1 MKAWFE
7 GDATAM
13 AQAIVRGEFSA
24 AVALQRTLQGLREH
38 GAEINGVAL
47 WCSELG
53 FEQALQLDAE
63 LGTCT
68 GDAARDAL
76 LQRRPFFGVPLLLK
90 DVGPASA
97 HPGIPSRMGSRL
109 FGDAG
114 RRWPQMGTLTQRYL
128 DAGFVPFGRSTSP
141 EMGISASTEALAY
154 GGPTRN
160 PWSLAHSAGGSSGGA
175 AALTAAGLVSIAHA
189 NDGAGSIRIPASCC
203 GLIGLKPSRG
213 LMPMGPLAGEA
224 WGGLATDHM
233 LTRTVRDCALALD
246 LSAGADPGAPY
257 AAPPRPASFV
267 DALQVPL
274 RSLRIALC
282 TSFFEGD
289 AVHPEVAARV
299 RAFGLLLQQLGHHVD
314 EARPALATLEIVR
327 PLMQLV
333 ASGTAMTLEGIATS
347 RGRAI
352 AQDEV
357 EPVTFGALKVG
368 QGISGAQLLGSVHAL
383 HMLGRRMAVFHQRYD
398 VLLTPVL
405 AEPPPLIGRF
415 AMNNPD
421 FTDYRLGPAGLW
433 RYSPFAPLANAT
445 GTPSLSLPA
454 GLSADGLPIG
464 AMLSAAFGEDAMLL
478 RLAAQWESAFPPTS
492 ALAPW
497 ARMSTEST
505 PR

>member
-1 MKAWFE
+1 MKVWFT
-7 GDATAM
+7 GDASAM

-24 AVALQRTLQGLREH
+24 ADALQRTLHGLREQ
-38 GAEINGVAL
+38 GAALNAVAL
-47 WCSELG
+47 WRSELG
-53 FEQALQLDAE
+53 FEQAHVLDAQ
-63 LGTCT
+63 LAACAD
-68 GDAARDAL
+68 DAARRAL

-114 RRWPQMGTLTQRYL
+114 HAWPKMGTLTQRYL

-213 LMPMGPLAGEA
+213 LLPMGPLAGEA
-224 WGGLATDHM
+224 WGGLAIDHM
-233 LTRTVRDCALALD
+233 LTRSVRDCAAALD
-246 LSAGADPGAPY
+246 ASAGSDAGAPY
-257 AAPPRPASFV
+257 AAPPRPASFLA
-267 DALQVPL
+267 ALDVPL
-274 RSLRIALC
+274 PPLRIAIC
-282 TSFFEGD
+282 TTYFDGD
-289 AVHPEVAARV
+289 AVHADVAACV
-299 RAFGLLLQQLGHHVD
+299 RSFGLLCQRLGHHVE
-314 EARPALATLEIVR
+314 EARPELNTLALVQ
-327 PLMQLV
+327 PLMQVV
-333 ASGTAMTLEGIATS
+333 ASGTAMTLEGIARQ

-352 AQDEV
+352 GEGEV

-368 QGISGAQLLGSVHAL
+368 QGISGAAYLAALQSLHA
-383 HMLGRRMAVFHQRYD
+383 LGRRLAAFHERFD
-398 VLLTPVL
+398 ILLTPVL

-433 RYSPFAPLANAT
+433 RYSPFTPLANAT
-445 GTPSLSLPA
+445 GAPSISLPA
-454 GLSADGLPIG
+454 GLSSDGLPIG
-464 AMLSAAFGEDAMLL
+464 AMLSARFGDDALLL
-478 RLAAQWESAFPPTS
+478 RLAAMCLVSMWQGADQAV
-492 ALAPW
+492 ALSP
-497 ARMSTEST
+497 
-505 PR
+505 